1 MMAKKADKKVVTDA
15 DVKRKA
21 VKLVIT
27 HLKRKISKEFIGSEH
42 IKNWVADMDEL
53 LKKPEFNLL
62 EYIDMRKRLNDV
74 IERTMDEEI
83 RFKLRDSWYSLGK
96 ALDKK
101 VKRE

>member
-1 MMAKKADKKVVTDA
+1 MAKKAEKRVITDA
-15 DVKRKA
+15 DVKKKA
-21 VKLVIT
+21 VKLVIA
-27 HLKRKISKEFIGSEH
+27 HLKRKISKDFIGSEH
-42 IKNWVADMDEL
+42 IKNWITEMDEL
-53 LKKPEFNLL
+53 LKKPEFNLI

-74 IERTMDEEI
+74 IERTIDEEM